1 MDTERPYIVMISSSV
16 NGYEDQLLQIESM
29 FNSLGYWVVMSMSG
43 TMKVNP
49 HLHNFDNCL
58 KAVEGCDV
66 FFGIIRPD
74 CGTGR
79 AGDECVTFQEFKH
92 ARKLNKPCWYVID
105 NKIKIYKNLLK
116 TLTLR
121 EFPDTKDEN
130 LNAAI
135 TSYYDRQIRGRKHLP
150 RVLDFFESKD
160 FRQFDPQCFDMED
173 FVNHKGMAREEVTN
187 NWMQY
192 CNNLLEIAKFIRT
205 NFEDKSFIDS
215 IIKES

>member
-1 MDTERPYIVMISSSV
+1 MNDKQQYVVMISSSV
-16 NGYEDQLLQIESM
+16 NDFEDQLLQIESV
-29 FNSLGYWVVMSMSG
+29 FNSLGYLVVMSMSG

-49 HLHNFDNCL
+49 RLHNFDNCM

-79 AGDECVTFQEFKH
+79 SDDECVTFQEFKY
-92 ARKLNKPCWYVID
+92 ARELNKPCWYVID
-105 NKIKIYKNLLK
+105 SKIKIYKNLLK
-116 TLTLR
+116 SLTLR
-121 EFPDTKDEN
+121 EYPDTKDDS

-135 TSYYDRQIRGRKHLP
+135 TSYYDRQIRGRKNLP
-150 RVLDFFESKD
+150 RVLDIFESRD
-160 FRQFDPQCFDMED
+160 LRQFDPICFKMED
-173 FVNHKGMAREEVTN
+173 FVNHKGMPKEEITN

-192 CNNLLEIAKFIRT
+192 CNNLLEIARYIKT
-205 NFEDKSFIDS
+205 NFEDQSFIDS